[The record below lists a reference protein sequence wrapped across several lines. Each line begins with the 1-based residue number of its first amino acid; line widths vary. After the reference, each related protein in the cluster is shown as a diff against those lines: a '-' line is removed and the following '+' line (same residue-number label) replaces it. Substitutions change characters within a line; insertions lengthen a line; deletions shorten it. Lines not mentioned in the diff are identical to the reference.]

1 MLRHLQQANPS
12 ATLRGGKAST
22 HNERSY
28 HTSTHASNPLHV
40 FYYLQELTPS
50 LFLRL
55 ISLLCLKT
63 MKPKANIVVGIISGC
78 ALSTSTLAIPLEST
92 FQGLS
97 LAPGASNSQVPWT
110 EASGQKSYQINA
122 PLDQQYSASD

>member
-1 MLRHLQQANPS
+1 MRSIQYLASHLYFFLMLRHLQQANPS

-63 MKPKANIVVGIISGC
+63 MKPKNIVVGITSKWCLIHIHSGHTIREHIPRTFSGTWSQQHPS
-78 ALSTSTLAIPLEST
+78 AQWTKELS
-92 FQGLS
+92 
-97 LAPGASNSQVPWT
+97 N
-110 EASGQKSYQINA
+110 
-122 PLDQQYSASD
+122 